1 MAGTGL
7 YERVERRAF
16 ELWEQDG
23 RPEGRALDYWL
34 RAEAE
39 IVGTHSGASGDGNRG
54 GGYRQVWCM
63 RLRRL
68 GPRPR

>member
-1 MAGTGL
+1 MSDARL

-23 RPEGRALDYWL
+23 RPEGRALDEWL

-39 IVGTHSGASGDGNRG
+39 IVAGHDALFRTVGSLGLG
-54 GGYRQVWCM
+54 GGEMPGRCM
-63 RLRRL
+63 
-68 GPRPR
+68 